1 MSAGAGFRVWLQ
13 GARPRTLG
21 AAIAPVFVGSV
32 LAANDDAF
40 DAIAALL
47 ALVVA
52 LSLQIGVNYAN
63 DYSDGIR
70 GTDRERVG
78 PVRLVGQGLASPT
91 AVKAAAFICFGIAG
105 LAGLALSLYA
115 NEIWLILIGLLAI
128 LAAWFYTGGQKP
140 YGYRG
145 FGEVV
150 AFVFFGPIALI
161 GTYITQAQTFAVSTL
176 WAGTAMGAFAAAL
189 LLVNNIRDVPS
200 DLENG
205 KITLAVRLGVR
216 RARWLY
222 FTLLFVPFLC
232 LVPLAQLV
240 GLGCLLALVATPL
253 ALGAFFTTRPIKA
266 LSLTSLAE
274 LTFALGFSF
283 GLVLLG

>member
-1 MSAGAGFRVWLQ
+1 
-13 GARPRTLG
+13 LG
-21 AAIAPVFVGSV
+21 AAISPVFVGSV
-32 LAANDDAF
+32 LAAYDSSF
-40 DAIAALL
+40 DALAALL

-70 GTDRERVG
+70 GTDRERIG
-78 PVRLVGQGLASPT
+78 PVRLVGQRLASPA
-91 AVKAAAFICFGIAG
+91 AVKTAAYICFGIAG
-105 LAGLALSLYA
+105 FAGLALSLYA
-115 NEIWLILIGLLAI
+115 NEIWLILIGALAI

-150 AFVFFGPIALI
+150 AFIFFGPIALI
-161 GTYITQAQTFAVSTL
+161 GTYITQAQTFSLSTI

-200 DLENG
+200 DLANG
-205 KITLAVRLGVR
+205 KLTLAVRLGVP

-222 FTLLFVPFLC
+222 VTLLLVPFLC
-232 LVPLAQLV
+232 LLPLTQLV
-240 GLGCLLALVATPL
+240 GFGCLLALVATPL
-253 ALGAFFTTRPIKA
+253 ALGAFFTGRPVKA
-266 LSLTSLAE
+266 LGLTSLAE
-274 LTFALGFSF
+274 LTFAIAFSV
-283 GLVLLG
+283 GLVLFG